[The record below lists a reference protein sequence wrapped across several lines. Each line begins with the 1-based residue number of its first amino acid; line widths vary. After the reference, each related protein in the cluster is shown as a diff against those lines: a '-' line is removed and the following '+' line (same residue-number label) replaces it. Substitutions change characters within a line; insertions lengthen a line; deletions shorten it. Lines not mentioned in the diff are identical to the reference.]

1 MDPHRTTIVGLGIT
15 GMSCVRY
22 LHGVDELMVVDT
34 RSSPPGLAL
43 LQAEFPDVSLAIGA
57 ERIDFSGVDRLLIS
71 PGVALDDPL
80 LKGLPEDLPLISDVD
95 LFCEAARAPIIA
107 VTGTNGKSTV
117 TSMVGHILSSS
128 GLAAVVGGNL
138 GVAAL
143 DLLDDTAQVYVLE
156 LSSFQLERLSPH
168 RFLAATILNVSEDHL
183 DRHGDMVAYVGA
195 KQRIYRDCEQAVAC
209 RGDRATFPEA
219 DCPVVTF
226 GDDEPS
232 AGQWGLRQIENER
245 WLSCGE
251 VAMLASERLPI
262 AGLHNELNALA
273 ALALASSLGISRD
286 CMAEAV
292 CTFRGLAHRCERVG
306 RVNGVDFINDSK
318 ATNVGATC
326 AALLGLGNQAGDA
339 VTKIILIAGGDGK
352 GADFSALADVVAK
365 HVKAL
370 VLLGRDGPRLAEALA
385 GCAQVHIVAHMSEAV
400 GVAARLAISGDL
412 VLLSPACSSLDM
424 YSNFAARGDDFGRA
438 VEALAA

>member
-1 MDPHRTTIVGLGIT
+1 
-15 GMSCVRY
+15 
-22 LHGVDELMVVDT
+22 
-34 RSSPPGLAL
+34 
-43 LQAEFPDVSLAIGA
+43 
-57 ERIDFSGVDRLLIS
+57 
-71 PGVALDDPL
+71 
-80 LKGLPEDLPLISDVD
+80 
-95 LFCEAARAPIIA
+95 
-107 VTGTNGKSTV
+107 
-117 TSMVGHILSSS
+117 
-128 GLAAVVGGNL
+128 
-138 GVAAL
+138 
-143 DLLDDTAQVYVLE
+143 
-156 LSSFQLERLSPH
+156 
-168 RFLAATILNVSEDHL
+168 
-183 DRHGDMVAYVGA
+183 
-195 KQRIYRDCEQAVAC
+195 
-209 RGDRATFPEA
+209 
-219 DCPVVTF
+219 
-226 GDDEPS
+226 
-232 AGQWGLRQIENER
+232 
-245 WLSCGE
+245 
-251 VAMLASERLPI
+251 MLASERLPI